1 MGERVSER
9 VSEWVR
15 EWENEVRYA
24 VKAVCSIGGLPC
36 LAKTDS
42 GDREVRE
49 RAQSDYLSIT

>member
-1 MGERVSER
+1 MGER

-24 VKAVCSIGGLPC
+24 VKAVCSVGGLPC